1 MHDDRHR
8 SRTRRTTVNRG
19 VPRRRVPIGIYAAIT
34 GRFLIVG
41 LLKYTLAAFLLA
53 GGIAHAEP
61 AIEGS
66 WVIDEELSDDT
77 KKAFS
82 GKLRK
87 RGFPTP
93 RPPVRKGGEKGRY
106 DETQNAYWDTV
117 REGKDRS
124 SLKNLRRLGAVYPLV
139 KAGRFDISRLDD
151 GYEILYD
158 GELPRSIKP
167 NPAGRVFSASG
178 EELVADTLGH
188 TLAYWESG
196 TLILETDPPNGGKVI
211 EKITVKSNPRQ
222 LLYQIKL
229 EMRILKEPVEIKRVF
244 EPATETHSAV
254 Q

>member
-1 MHDDRHR
+1 MNRVV
-8 SRTRRTTVNRG
+8 TRRFAPNGTYVAT
-19 VPRRRVPIGIYAAIT
+19 T
-34 GRFLIVG
+34 GRSPSAR
-41 LLKYTLAAFLLA
+41 LLKAILAVLLLAA
-53 GGIAHAEP
+53 GVAHAEP

-87 RGFPTP
+87 KGFPTP
-93 RPPVRKGGEKGRY
+93 RPPVRKGEEKGPYY
-106 DETQNAYWDTV
+106 DTQSAYWDTV
-117 REGKDRS
+117 REGKERS

-139 KAGRFDISRLDD
+139 KAGRFDIARLED

-167 NPAGRVFSASG
+167 NPGGRVFSASG

-188 TLAYWESG
+188 TLAYWESD
-196 TLILETDPPNGGKVI
+196 TLILETDPPSGGKVI
-211 EKITVKSNPRQ
+211 EKITVKNNPRQ
-222 LLYQIKL
+222 LLYQITL
-229 EMRILKEPVEIKRVF
+229 QMRILKEPVEIKRVF